1 MSEFLIITDKAGDW
15 PDAPASLPMV
25 TAKSYLTDPQ
35 WAGNRGLRVVNLCR
49 SQRYLGVGYYCSLL
63 AEARGHRVIPNV
75 RTIQDLSHRAIY
87 SLDTEDLNQRV
98 QRILGRRK
106 SGLDTTAFKINIY
119 FGQSELVNLQ
129 PVARELF
136 EIFPAPLLQA
146 EFQLKGDW
154 RIAAVRTLPLS
165 GLSDAEREML
175 GEAMIGYL
183 GKRWQRPKTRTG
195 GRYDL
200 AILYD
205 PDEKMAPSNR
215 KAITAMTK
223 AAKKLGLEPELI
235 QKKDYG
241 RLAEFDALFIR
252 ETTRIDHHTYR
263 FARKAAGE
271 GMVVIDDP
279 ESILRCTNKIFL
291 SELLRT
297 HRVATPKSVVIRPKT
312 LDELERQIPYPI
324 VLKIPDGAFSLGVY
338 KVGDRAELE
347 QTAKKLFKRSELL
360 LAQEFTP
367 TEFDWRV
374 GILNRQAIY
383 VCKYYMSARHWQIVN
398 HEAKG
403 KPREGGFE
411 TLAVEDAPPQV
422 VKTALKAAN
431 LIGDGLYGVD
441 LKQIGSKVVVIEVN
455 DNPSIDAGVEDA
467 VLGSVLYETIMAEF
481 LRRLELR
488 RERRVS

>member
-1 MSEFLIITDKAGDW
+1 MNDFLLIIDKPGDW
-15 PDAPASLPMV
+15 PDAPASLPVV
-25 TAKSYLTDPQ
+25 TAKSYLTNPE
-35 WAGNRGLRVVNLCR
+35 WAGKKGLRLINLCR

-63 AEARGHRVIPNV
+63 AEARGHRVIPSV

-106 SGLDTTAFKINIY
+106 SGLDTTAFKIDIY
-119 FGQSELVNLQ
+119 FGQSELMNLQ

-136 EIFPAPLLQA
+136 EIFPAPLLQV

-154 RIAAVRTLPLS
+154 RIASVRSLPLS
-165 GLSDAEREML
+165 TLNESQREGLE
-175 GEAMIGYL
+175 EALIHYL
-183 GKRWQRPKTRTG
+183 GKRWQRPKTRAS

-205 PDEKMAPSNR
+205 PDDKMPPSNR
-215 KAITAMTK
+215 KAINAMVK
-223 AAKKLGLEPELI
+223 AAKKLGIESELI
-235 QKKDYG
+235 QKKDFG

-291 SELLRT
+291 AELLRA
-297 HRVATPKSVVIRPKT
+297 HRVPTPKSVVIRPNS
-312 LDELERQIPYPI
+312 LDELEQQIPYPI

-338 KVGDRAELE
+338 KVRDRSALE

-374 GILNRQAIY
+374 GIINREVIY
-383 VCKYYMSARHWQIVN
+383 VCKYFMSAEHWQIVN

-403 KPREGGFE
+403 KSREGGFE
-411 TLAVEDAPPQV
+411 TFAVEDAPPQV
-422 VKTALKAAN
+422 VKIALKAAN

-441 LKQIGSKVVVIEVN
+441 LKQIGKNVVVIEVN
-455 DNPSIDAGVEDA
+455 DNPNIDAGVEDA
-467 VLGSVLYETIMAEF
+467 VLGSALYETIMGEF

-488 RERRVS
+488 RGR

>member
-1 MSEFLIITDKAGDW
+1 MSDFLLVTDKPGDW
-15 PDAPASLPMV
+15 PDAPASLQVV

-35 WAGNRGLRVVNLCR
+35 WAGNKGLRVVNLCR

-75 RTIQDLSHRAIY
+75 RTIQDLSHKAIY

-106 SGLDTTAFKINIY
+106 SGMDTTAFKVNIY

-136 EIFPAPLLQA
+136 EIFPAPLLQV

-154 RIAAVRTLPLS
+154 RIASIRPLHLAD
-165 GLSDAEREML
+165 LSEGERYQL
-175 GEAMIGYL
+175 GEALELYL
-183 GKRWQRPKTRTG
+183 GKRWRRPKTRSAA
-195 GRYDL
+195 RYDL

-205 PDEKMAPSNR
+205 PNDKMPPSNR
-215 KAITAMTK
+215 KAIAAMAK
-223 AAKKLGLEPELI
+223 AAKKLGIESELI
-235 QKKDYG
+235 QKKDYS

-291 SELLRT
+291 AELLRI
-297 HRVATPKSVVIRPKT
+297 HRVATPKSVVIRPNS
-312 LDELERQIPYPI
+312 LDELEQQIPYPI

-338 KVGDRAELE
+338 KVEDRQVLN
-347 QTAKKLFKRSELL
+347 QTSRGLFKRSELL
-360 LAQEFTP
+360 LAQEFSP
-367 TEFDWRV
+367 TDFDWRI
-374 GILNRQAIY
+374 GILNRQPIY
-383 VCKYYMSARHWQIVN
+383 VCKYFMSAKHWQIVN
-398 HEAKG
+398 HDAKG

-422 VKTALKAAN
+422 IKTALKAAN

-441 LKQIGSKVVVIEVN
+441 LKQIGKSVVVIEVN
-455 DNPSIDAGVEDA
+455 DNPNIDAGIEDA
-467 VLGSVLYETIMAEF
+467 VLGEELYVTIMEEF
-481 LRRLELR
+481 LRRMELR
-488 RERRVS
+488 RGR

>member
-1 MSEFLIITDKAGDW
+1 MSDFLLITDKAGDW
-15 PDAPASLPMV
+15 PNAPDALPMV

-35 WAGNRGLRVVNLCR
+35 WAGSKGLRVVNLCR

-63 AEARGHRVIPNV
+63 AEARGHKAIPSV

-106 SGLDTTAFKINIY
+106 SGMDTTAFKIHIC

-136 EIFPAPLLQA
+136 EMFPAPLLQV

-154 RIAAVRTLPLS
+154 RIASVRSLPLS
-165 GLSDAEREML
+165 ALSESQREML
-175 GEAMIGYL
+175 GEALIAYL
-183 GKRWQRPKTRTG
+183 GKRWRRPKTRSG

-205 PDEKMAPSNR
+205 PEEKMSPSNR
-215 KAITAMTK
+215 KAINAMLK
-223 AAKKLGLEPELI
+223 AAKKLGMEPELI
-235 QKKDYG
+235 QKRDFG

-297 HRVATPKSVVIRPKT
+297 HRVATPKSVVIRPNS
-312 LDELERQIPYPI
+312 LDDLEQQIPYPI

-338 KVGDRAELE
+338 KVEDRAALK
-347 QTAKKLFKRSELL
+347 QTAKSLFKRSELL

-398 HEAKG
+398 HAAKG
-403 KPREGGFE
+403 KSREGDADTF
-411 TLAVEDAPPQV
+411 AVEDAPPQV

-441 LKQIGSKVVVIEVN
+441 LKQIGNKVVVIEVN

-467 VLGSVLYETIMAEF
+467 VLGNALYETIMGEF
-481 LRRLELR
+481 LRRLELHK
-488 RERRVS
+488 RV

>member
-1 MSEFLIITDKAGDW
+1 MSDILLITDKAGDW
-15 PDAPASLPMV
+15 PDAPASLPVV

-35 WAGNRGLRVVNLCR
+35 WAGNKGLRVVNLCR

-63 AEARGHRVIPNV
+63 AQARGHRVIPDV
-75 RTIQDLSHRAIY
+75 RTIQDLSHPAIY

-106 SGLDTTAFKINIY
+106 SGLDTTAFKIHIF
-119 FGQSELVNLQ
+119 FGQSELVHLQ
-129 PVARELF
+129 PIARELF
-136 EIFPAPLLQA
+136 EIFPAPSLQVD
-146 EFQLKGDW
+146 FQRKVDW
-154 RIAAVRTLPLS
+154 RIAGVRALPLS
-165 GLSDAEREML
+165 ALSEGERERL
-175 GEAMIGYL
+175 GEALIGYL
-183 GKRWQRPKTRTG
+183 GKRWRRPRTRSS

-205 PDEKMAPSNR
+205 PEERMPPSNR
-215 KAITAMTK
+215 RAINAMMRTAK
-223 AAKKLGLEPELI
+223 RLGMEPELI
-235 QKKDYG
+235 HKRDYG

-263 FARKAAGE
+263 FARKAASE

-279 ESILRCTNKIFL
+279 ESILRCTNKIYL
-291 SELLRT
+291 AELLRT
-297 HRVATPKSVVIRPKT
+297 HRVATPKSVVIRPNS
-312 LDELERQIPYPI
+312 LPELQQQIPYPI

-338 KVGDRAELE
+338 KVDDLSSLK
-347 QTAKKLFKRSELL
+347 QTAKGLFKRSELL
-360 LAQEFTP
+360 LAQEFSP

-374 GILNRQAIY
+374 GVLNRQVLY

-398 HEAKG
+398 HQAKG

-411 TLAVEDAPPQV
+411 TLAVEDAPPAV

-441 LKQIGSKVVVIEVN
+441 LKQIGTKVMVIEVN
-455 DNPSIDAGVEDA
+455 DNPNIDAGIEDA
-467 VLGSVLYETIMAEF
+467 VLGKTLYETILREI
-481 LRRLELR
+481 LRRLER
-488 RERRVS
+488 RQGL

>member
-1 MSEFLIITDKAGDW
+1 MSEFLIITDKSGDW
-15 PDAPASLPMV
+15 PDAPAALPVV
-25 TAKSYLTDPQ
+25 TAKSYLTDPE
-35 WAGNRGLRVVNLCR
+35 WAGHKDLRVVNLCR

-75 RTIQDLSHRAIY
+75 RTLQDLSHRAIY

-119 FGQSELVNLQ
+119 FGQSELVHLQ

-136 EIFPAPLLQA
+136 EIFPAPLLQV

-154 RIAAVRTLPLS
+154 RIAGIRTLHLAALS
-165 GLSDAEREML
+165 ELEREAVADAL
-175 GEAMIGYL
+175 HAYL
-183 GKRWQRPKTRTG
+183 GKRWQRPKTRSS

-205 PDEKMAPSNR
+205 PDEKLAPSNR
-215 KAITAMTK
+215 KAINAMVK
-223 AAKKLGLEPELI
+223 AAKKLGIESELI

-241 RLAEFDALFIR
+241 RLAEFDALLIR

-291 SELLRT
+291 SELLRI
-297 HRVATPKSVVIRPKT
+297 HRVATPKSVVIRPNS
-312 LDELERQIPYPI
+312 LDDLEKQIPYPI

-338 KVGDRAELE
+338 KVEDRASLK
-347 QTAKKLFKRSELL
+347 QTAKNLFKRSELL

-367 TEFDWRV
+367 T
-374 GILNRQAIY
+374 
-383 VCKYYMSARHWQIVN
+383 
-398 HEAKG
+398 
-403 KPREGGFE
+403 
-411 TLAVEDAPPQV
+411 
-422 VKTALKAAN
+422 
-431 LIGDGLYGVD
+431 
-441 LKQIGSKVVVIEVN
+441 
-455 DNPSIDAGVEDA
+455 
-467 VLGSVLYETIMAEF
+467 
-481 LRRLELR
+481 
-488 RERRVS
+488 

>member
-1 MSEFLIITDKAGDW
+1 MSDFLLITDKPGDW
-15 PDAPASLPMV
+15 PDAPASLPVV

-35 WAGNRGLRVVNLCR
+35 WAGNKGLRVVNLCR

-75 RTIQDLSHRAIY
+75 RTIQDLSHKAIY

-106 SGLDTTAFKINIY
+106 SGMDTTAFKINIY

-136 EIFPAPLLQA
+136 EIFPAPLLQV

-154 RIAAVRTLPLS
+154 RIAAIKPLHLAA
-165 GLSDAEREML
+165 LSEAERWQL
-175 GEAMIGYL
+175 GEALELYL
-183 GKRWQRPKTRTG
+183 GKRWQRPKTRSTA
-195 GRYDL
+195 RYDL

-205 PDEKMAPSNR
+205 PDDPMPPSNR
-215 KAITAMTK
+215 KAIAAMVK
-223 AAKKLGLEPELI
+223 AAKKFGIDTEQI
-235 QKKDYG
+235 QKKDFG

-271 GMVVIDDP
+271 GLVVIDDP

-297 HRVATPKSVVIRPKT
+297 HRVPTPKSVVIRPKS
-312 LDELERQIPYPI
+312 LDELEAQIPYPI

-338 KVGDRAELE
+338 KVEDRQALN
-347 QTAKKLFKRSELL
+347 QTSKGLFKRSEL
-360 LAQEFTP
+360 
-367 TEFDWRV
+367 
-374 GILNRQAIY
+374 
-383 VCKYYMSARHWQIVN
+383 
-398 HEAKG
+398 
-403 KPREGGFE
+403 
-411 TLAVEDAPPQV
+411 
-422 VKTALKAAN
+422 
-431 LIGDGLYGVD
+431 
-441 LKQIGSKVVVIEVN
+441 
-455 DNPSIDAGVEDA
+455 
-467 VLGSVLYETIMAEF
+467 
-481 LRRLELR
+481 
-488 RERRVS
+488 

>member
-1 MSEFLIITDKAGDW
+1 MSEFLIITDKRSDW
-15 PDAPASLPMV
+15 PDAPEALPMV
-25 TAKSYLTDPQ
+25 TAKSYLTDPA
-35 WAGNRGLRVVNLCR
+35 WAGAKGLRVVNLCR

-63 AEARGHRVIPNV
+63 AEARGHRVIPSVN
-75 RTIQDLSHRAIY
+75 TIQDLSHRAIY
-87 SLDTEDLNQRV
+87 SLDTEDLNHRV

-119 FGQSELVNLQ
+119 FGQAELANLQ

-136 EIFPAPLLQA
+136 ESFPAPLLQV
-146 EFQLKGDW
+146 EFQLKSDW
-154 RIAAVRTLPLS
+154 RIASVRTLPVS
-165 GLSDAEREML
+165 SLSDSERAML
-175 GEAMIGYL
+175 GDALIAAL
-183 GKRWQRPKTRTG
+183 GKRWQRPRRPSTS
-195 GRYDL
+195 RYDL
-200 AILYD
+200 AILHD
-205 PDEKMAPSNR
+205 PQEQLAPSNP
-215 KAITAMTK
+215 KALAAMLK
-223 AAKKLGLEPELI
+223 AAKKIGLEPELI
-235 QKKDYG
+235 TRKDYG

-279 ESILRCTNKIFL
+279 GSILRCTNKIFL

-338 KVGDRAELE
+338 KVEDRARLE

-374 GILNRQAIY
+374 GILNRQVIY
-383 VCKYYMSARHWQIVN
+383 VCKYYMSAAHWQIVN

-403 KPREGGFE
+403 KSREGGFE
-411 TLAVEDAPPQV
+411 TLPVEDAPPRV

-441 LKQIGSKVVVIEVN
+441 LKQIGDKVVVIEVN

-467 VLGSVLYETIMAEF
+467 VLGAGLYDLIMSEF
-481 LRRLELR
+481 LRRLVLR
-488 RERRVS
+488 SGA

>member
-1 MSEFLIITDKAGDW
+1 MSDFLIITDKPGDW
-15 PDAPASLPMV
+15 PDNPAALPVV
-25 TAKSYLTDPQ
+25 TAKSYLTEPE
-35 WAGNRGLRVVNLCR
+35 WAGNKGLRVVNLCR

-63 AEARGHRVIPNV
+63 AQARGHRVIPSV
-75 RTIQDLSHRAIY
+75 RTIQDLSHKAIY
-87 SLDTEDLNQRV
+87 SLDTEDLSERV

-106 SGLDTTAFKINIY
+106 SGVDTTAFKINIY
-119 FGQSELVNLQ
+119 FGQCELVNLQ
-129 PVARELF
+129 PIARELF
-136 EIFPAPLLQA
+136 EIFPAPLLQV

-154 RIAAVRTLPLS
+154 RIVSIKTLHVAALS
-165 GLSDAEREML
+165 EGERYQL
-175 GEAMIGYL
+175 GEALMVYL
-183 GKRWQRPKTRTG
+183 GKRWQRPKTRSA

-205 PDEKMAPSNR
+205 PKDPMPPSNR
-215 KAITAMTK
+215 KAISAFGR
-223 AAKKLGLEPELI
+223 AAKKLGIETEVI
-235 QKKDYG
+235 EKKDYG

-252 ETTRIDHHTYR
+252 ETTRIDHHTYH

-338 KVGDRAELE
+338 KVEDRQALN
-347 QTAKKLFKRSELL
+347 QTSKSLFKHSELL

-367 TEFDWRV
+367 TEFDWRI
-374 GILNRQAIY
+374 GILNRRPIY
-383 VCKYYMSARHWQIVN
+383 ACKYFMSARHWQIVN
-398 HEAKG
+398 HNAKG

-411 TLAVEDAPPQV
+411 TFRVEDAPPQV
-422 VKTALKAAN
+422 IRTALKAAN

-441 LKQIGSKVVVIEVN
+441 LKEIGGKVVVIEVN
-455 DNPSIDAGVEDA
+455 DNPNLDAGVEDK
-467 VLGSVLYETIMAEF
+467 VLGSELYETIMEEF

-488 RERRVS
+488 RGR

>member
-1 MSEFLIITDKAGDW
+1 MSDFLLITDKAGDW
-15 PDAPASLPMV
+15 PNAPDALPMV

-35 WAGNRGLRVVNLCR
+35 WAGSKGLRVVNLCR

-63 AEARGHRVIPNV
+63 AEARGHKAIPSV

-106 SGLDTTAFKINIY
+106 SGMDTTAFKIHIY

-136 EIFPAPLLQA
+136 EMFPAPLLQV

-154 RIAAVRTLPLS
+154 RIASVRSLPLS
-165 GLSDAEREML
+165 ALSESQREML
-175 GEAMIGYL
+175 GEALITYL
-183 GKRWQRPKTRTG
+183 GKRWQRPKTRSG

-205 PDEKMAPSNR
+205 SEEKMSPSNR
-215 KAITAMTK
+215 KAINAMLK
-223 AAKKLGLEPELI
+223 AAKKLGMEPELI
-235 QKKDYG
+235 QKRDFG

-297 HRVATPKSVVIRPKT
+297 HRVATPKSVVIRPNS
-312 LDELERQIPYPI
+312 LDELEQRIPYPI

-338 KVGDRAELE
+338 KVEDRAALK
-347 QTAKKLFKRSELL
+347 QTAKSLFKRSELL

-398 HEAKG
+398 HAAKG
-403 KPREGGFE
+403 KSREGNAE
-411 TLAVEDAPPQV
+411 TFAVEDAPAEV
-422 VKTALKAAN
+422 VKTALKAAH

-441 LKQIGSKVVVIEVN
+441 LKQIGNKVVVIEVN

-467 VLGSVLYETIMAEF
+467 VLGNALYETIMGEF

-488 RERRVS
+488 KRV

>member
-1 MSEFLIITDKAGDW
+1 MKDFLLIVDKPGDW
-15 PDAPASLPMV
+15 SDAQSSLPVV

-35 WAGNRGLRVVNLCR
+35 WAGNKGLRVVNLCR

-136 EIFPAPLLQA
+136 EIFPAPLLQV

-154 RIAAVRTLPLS
+154 RIANIRTLHLAA
-165 GLSDAEREML
+165 LNETERESL
-175 GEAMIGYL
+175 GEALISYL
-183 GKRWQRPKTRTG
+183 GKRWRRPKTRSA

-205 PDEKMAPSNR
+205 PEEKLPPSNR
-215 KAITAMTK
+215 KALSAIVK
-223 AAKKLGLEPELI
+223 AAKKLGIEPELI

-291 SELLRT
+291 AELLRI
-297 HRVATPKSVVIRPKT
+297 HRVATPKSVVIRPNS
-312 LDELERQIPYPI
+312 LDELERLIPYPI

-338 KVGDRAELE
+338 KVEDRASLK
-347 QTAKKLFKRSELL
+347 QTAKNLFKRSELL
-360 LAQEFTP
+360 LAQEFSP
-367 TEFDWRV
+367 TDFDWRV
-374 GILNRQAIY
+374 GILNRQVIY

-398 HEAKG
+398 HNAKG
-403 KPREGGFE
+403 KAREGGFE
-411 TLAVEDAPPQV
+411 TFAVEDAPPNV

-441 LKQIGSKVVVIEVN
+441 LKQIGNSVVVIEVN

-467 VLGSVLYETIMAEF
+467 VLGAGLYETIMQEF

-488 RERRVS
+488 RRQ

>member
-1 MSEFLIITDKAGDW
+1 MSDFLLITDKAGDW
-15 PDAPASLPMV
+15 PNAPDALPLV

-35 WAGNRGLRVVNLCR
+35 WAGSKGLRVVNLCR

-63 AEARGHRVIPNV
+63 AEARGHKAIPSV

-106 SGLDTTAFKINIY
+106 SGMDTTAFKIHIY

-136 EIFPAPLLQA
+136 EMFPAPLLQV

-154 RIAAVRTLPLS
+154 RIASVRSLPLS
-165 GLSDAEREML
+165 ALSEAQREML
-175 GEAMIGYL
+175 GEALITYL
-183 GKRWQRPKTRTG
+183 GKRWQRPKTRSG

-205 PDEKMAPSNR
+205 PEEKMSPSNR
-215 KAITAMTK
+215 KAINAMLK
-223 AAKKLGLEPELI
+223 AAKKLGIEPELI
-235 QKKDYG
+235 QKRDFG

-297 HRVATPKSVVIRPKT
+297 HRVATPKSVVIRPNS
-312 LDELERQIPYPI
+312 LVELERQIPYPI

-338 KVGDRAELE
+338 KVEDRSTLT

-403 KPREGGFE
+403 RHKEGGFE
-411 TLAVEDAPPQV
+411 TFCIEEAPPEV

-441 LKQIGSKVVVIEVN
+441 LKQIDNKVVVIEVN

-467 VLGSVLYETIMAEF
+467 VLGSALYETIMQEF

-488 RERRVS
+488 RVR